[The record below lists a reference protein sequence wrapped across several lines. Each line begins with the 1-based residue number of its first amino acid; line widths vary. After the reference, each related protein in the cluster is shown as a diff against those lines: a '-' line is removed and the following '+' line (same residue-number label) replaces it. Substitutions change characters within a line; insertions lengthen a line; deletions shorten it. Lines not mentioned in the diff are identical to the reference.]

1 MRRVAQLRQ
10 HITAN
15 HYEIV
20 RIVRQAN
27 ARGCA
32 IIVNSTMATILVADD
47 NRANR
52 EALAALLESA
62 GNNVVRA
69 VDGREALAR
78 AHEARPELVIS
89 DVLMPAMDG
98 YELARRLKAD
108 PATAS
113 VAIIFYTAYFGGQD
127 AQALAQAHGVSRVL
141 LKPAENAEILRQV
154 QAVLAS
160 RAEQPPQISGDL
172 GEGHLRIVVD
182 QLLEKTGALE
192 AQQRRIERLNRTLE
206 VLSAVNALIVRAGD
220 RQALLDEACRI
231 AVEKGGFRLAAV
243 GLADSLTHVVRQ
255 IAAAGEGSAER
266 DFARLR
272 LGTRSLIWNDAQ
284 SGSFVAL
291 PLLSAGET
299 TGVLLLYARQRDFF
313 DEEEMR
319 LLHELAGDIAF
330 ALRHLAQK
338 ARMDYLAYHDSL
350 TDLPNR
356 SLFTDRM
363 TQALNAARRE
373 KRFAAA
379 IFVDIERFRMVNES
393 FGRKSGDDL
402 LREIG
407 NRLRQVAREQD
418 TLARVGADHFAIAVA
433 PFDRPGDT
441 AYTFLERLDEALAEP
456 IIIEGVELRVAVKA
470 GIAVFPTDGESTE
483 ALCANAETALSKA
496 KQTGSRYLFYAPE
509 MNARVAESLAMES
522 KLRRA
527 LEDGTL
533 VLHYQ
538 PKIDVVSGAVAGL
551 EALIRWNDAELGS
564 VPPSRFVSL
573 LEETGMILAAGR
585 WALGKAV
592 EDIRRWQSLGLEV
605 PRTSVNVSALQL
617 RQKDFVDSVLDA
629 ISALGGHA
637 PLLDVEITESV
648 LVDDIDESTRKL
660 QALRRAGVEVS
671 VDDFGTGFCSLS
683 YLARLPVDTLKI
695 DRSFVVRMGDAGYP
709 RNIVAMI
716 VSLAHTL
723 GLRVVAEGVE
733 DDEQVRLL
741 RELGCDQIQ
750 GFYVSRPVPPEDID
764 AMLVRGPGN
773 ALTRKLSA
781 A

>member
-1 MRRVAQLRQ
+1 
-10 HITAN
+10 
-15 HYEIV
+15 
-20 RIVRQAN
+20 
-27 ARGCA
+27 
-32 IIVNSTMATILVADD
+32 MATVLVADD

-62 GNNVVRA
+62 GHRVLRA
-69 VDGREALAR
+69 ADGREALSRAR
-78 AHEARPELVIS
+78 EARPDLVIS
-89 DVLMPAMDG
+89 DVLMPLMDG
-98 YELARRLKAD
+98 YELARRLRAE
-108 PATAS
+108 PATA
-113 VAIIFYTAYFGGQD
+113 AAALMFYTAYFGGQD

-141 LKPAENAEILRQV
+141 LKPSDNAAILRQV
-154 QAVLAS
+154 DAVLAS
-160 RAEQPPQISGDL
+160 RSETPAQIPRDL
-172 GEGHLRIVVD
+172 DREHLRVVVD

-192 AQQRRIERLNRTLE
+192 VQQRRIERLNRTLE

-231 AVEKGGFRLAAV
+231 AVEKGGFRLAAI
-243 GLADSLTHVVRQ
+243 GLADPRSHDVRQ
-255 IAAAGEGSAER
+255 VAAAGEGSAER
-266 DFARLR
+266 DFARLK
-272 LGTRSLIWNDAQ
+272 LGTRSLVWNDAH

-291 PLLSAGET
+291 PLLAAGGSAGL
-299 TGVLLLYARQRDFF
+299 LLLYASQRDFF

-363 TQALNAARRE
+363 TQALSAARRE
-373 KRFAAA
+373 RRFAAA
-379 IFVDIERFRMVNES
+379 IFVDVERLRRVNES

-402 LREIG
+402 LREVG
-407 NRLRQVAREQD
+407 ARLRRAAREQD
-418 TLARVGADHFAIAVA
+418 TVARVGGDHFAIAVA

-441 AYTFLERLDEALAEP
+441 AYAFLERLDEALAQP
-456 IIIEGVELRVAVKA
+456 IAIEGTELRVSVKA
-470 GIAVFPTDGESTE
+470 GIAVFPTDADSTE
-483 ALCANAETALSKA
+483 ALCANAENALLKA
-496 KQTGSRYLFYAPE
+496 KQTGSRYLFYAPD
-509 MNARVAESLAMES
+509 MNARVAETLAMENR
-522 KLRRA
+522 LRRA
-527 LEDGTL
+527 LDDGTL
-533 VLHYQ
+533 ALHYQ
-538 PKIDVVSGAVAGL
+538 PKIDVATGEVAGL
-551 EALIRWNDAELGS
+551 EALIRWNDAELGA

-585 WALGKAV
+585 WALHRAV
-592 EDIRRWQSLGLEV
+592 EDIRRWQRMGLKV

-617 RQKDFVDSVLDA
+617 RQKDFVDSVLEA
-629 ISALGGHA
+629 IAELGGKA
-637 PLLDVEITESV
+637 PLLDLEITESV
-648 LVDDIDESTRKL
+648 LVDDIDESRRKL

-695 DRSFVVRMGDAGYP
+695 DRSFVVRMRDAGYP

-733 DDEQVRLL
+733 DDQQVRLL

-750 GFYVSRPVPPEDID
+750 GFYVSRPVPAEDVD
-764 AMLVRGPGN
+764 AMLDPG
-773 ALTRKLSA
+773 ASKSLQKRLA
-781 A
+781 AA

>member
-1 MRRVAQLRQ
+1 MPRVAQLRQ

-20 RIVRQAN
+20 CIVRQAN

-78 AHEARPELVIS
+78 AQEARPELVIS
-89 DVLMPAMDG
+89 DVIMPAMDG

-108 PATAS
+108 PATAG

-154 QAVLAS
+154 EAVLAS
-160 RAEQPPQISGDL
+160 RAEQPPQILGDL

-243 GLADSLTHVVRQ
+243 GLADSLTHIVRQ
-255 IAAAGEGSAER
+255 IAVAGEGSAER

-418 TLARVGADHFAIAVA
+418 TVARVGADHFAIAVA

-533 VLHYQ
+533 ALHYQ

-629 ISALGGHA
+629 ISALGGRA

-773 ALTRKLSA
+773 ALTRKLTA

>member
-1 MRRVAQLRQ
+1 MWCVAQLRQ

-78 AHEARPELVIS
+78 AQEARPELVIS
-89 DVLMPAMDG
+89 DVLMPVMDG

-113 VAIIFYTAYFGGQD
+113 AAVMFYTAYFGGQD

-141 LKPAENAEILRQV
+141 VKPSDNDEILREV
-154 QAVLAS
+154 NAALAS
-160 RAEQPPQISGDL
+160 RHEVPAQAPADL
-172 GEGHLRIVVD
+172 DQEHLRVMVD

-192 AQQRRIERLNRTLE
+192 LQQRRIERLNRTLE
-206 VLSAVNALIVRAGD
+206 MLSAINALIVRAGD

-231 AVEKGGFRLAAV
+231 AVEKGGFRLAAIALSD
-243 GLADSLTHVVRQ
+243 GAGKAMRQ
-255 IAAAGEGSAER
+255 VAAAGEGSAER
-266 DFARLR
+266 DLERLK

-291 PLLSAGET
+291 PLLVGGEVAGI
-299 TGVLLLYARQRDFF
+299 LILYATRRDFF

-402 LREIG
+402 
-407 NRLRQVAREQD
+407 
-418 TLARVGADHFAIAVA
+418 
-433 PFDRPGDT
+433 
-441 AYTFLERLDEALAEP
+441 
-456 IIIEGVELRVAVKA
+456 
-470 GIAVFPTDGESTE
+470 
-483 ALCANAETALSKA
+483 
-496 KQTGSRYLFYAPE
+496 
-509 MNARVAESLAMES
+509 
-522 KLRRA
+522 
-527 LEDGTL
+527 
-533 VLHYQ
+533 
-538 PKIDVVSGAVAGL
+538 
-551 EALIRWNDAELGS
+551 
-564 VPPSRFVSL
+564 
-573 LEETGMILAAGR
+573 
-585 WALGKAV
+585 
-592 EDIRRWQSLGLEV
+592 
-605 PRTSVNVSALQL
+605 
-617 RQKDFVDSVLDA
+617 
-629 ISALGGHA
+629 
-637 PLLDVEITESV
+637 
-648 LVDDIDESTRKL
+648 
-660 QALRRAGVEVS
+660 
-671 VDDFGTGFCSLS
+671 
-683 YLARLPVDTLKI
+683 
-695 DRSFVVRMGDAGYP
+695 
-709 RNIVAMI
+709 
-716 VSLAHTL
+716 
-723 GLRVVAEGVE
+723 
-733 DDEQVRLL
+733 
-741 RELGCDQIQ
+741 
-750 GFYVSRPVPPEDID
+750 
-764 AMLVRGPGN
+764 
-773 ALTRKLSA
+773 
-781 A
+781 

>member
-1 MRRVAQLRQ
+1 M
-10 HITAN
+10 
-15 HYEIV
+15 
-20 RIVRQAN
+20 
-27 ARGCA
+27 
-32 IIVNSTMATILVADD
+32 MATILVADD

-62 GNNVVRA
+62 GHYVLRA
-69 VDGREALAR
+69 ADGREALAR
-78 AHEARPELVIS
+78 AHEARPDLVIS
-89 DVLMPAMDG
+89 DVLMPLMDG
-98 YELARRLKAD
+98 YELARRLRAD

-113 VAIIFYTAYFGGQD
+113 AALMFYTAYFGGQD
-127 AQALAQAHGVSRVL
+127 AQALAQAHGVARVL
-141 LKPAENAEILRQV
+141 LKPSDNAAIVRQV
-154 QAVLAS
+154 EAVLAS
-160 RAEQPPQISGDL
+160 RRETPAQIAPDL
-172 GEGHLRIVVD
+172 DREHLRVVVD

-231 AVEKGGFRLAAV
+231 AVEKGGFRLAAI
-243 GLADSLTHVVRQ
+243 GLAEPRTQEIRPV
-255 IAAAGEGSAER
+255 AAAGEGSAEH

-272 LGTRSLIWNDAQ
+272 LGTRSLVWKDAQ
-284 SGSFVAL
+284 SGSFAAL
-291 PLLSAGET
+291 PLLAAGGSAGM
-299 TGVLLLYARQRDFF
+299 LLLYARQRDFF

-363 TQALNAARRE
+363 TQALNAARRK

-379 IFVDIERFRMVNES
+379 IFVDVERFRMVNES

-402 LREIG
+402 LREVG
-407 NRLRQVAREQD
+407 ARLRRAAREQD
-418 TLARVGADHFAIAVA
+418 TVARVGADHFAIAVA
-433 PFDRPGDT
+433 PFDRPDDT
-441 AYTFLERLDEALAEP
+441 AYAFLERLDEALAQP
-456 IIIEGVELRVAVKA
+456 IAIEGAELRVAVKA
-470 GIAVFPTDGESTE
+470 GIAVFPTDGDSTE

-496 KQTGSRYLFYAPE
+496 KQQGSRYLFYAPD
-509 MNARVAESLAMES
+509 MNARVAELLAMENR
-522 KLRRA
+522 LRRA
-527 LEDGTL
+527 LDDGTL
-533 VLHYQ
+533 SLHYQ
-538 PKIDVVSGAVAGL
+538 PKIDVATGEVAGL
-551 EALIRWNDAELGS
+551 EALTRWNDAELGS

-585 WALGKAV
+585 WALHKAV
-592 EDIRRWQSLGLEV
+592 EDIRRWQGLGLNV

-617 RQKDFVDSVLDA
+617 RQKDFVDSVLEA
-629 ISALGGHA
+629 IAEFGGKA
-637 PLLDVEITESV
+637 PLLDLEITESV
-648 LVDDIDESTRKL
+648 LVDDIEESTRKL
-660 QALRRAGVEVS
+660 QTLRRAGVEVS
-671 VDDFGTGFCSLS
+671 VDDFGTGYCSLG

-695 DRSFVVRMGDAGYP
+695 DRSFVVRMRDAGYP

-741 RELGCDQIQ
+741 RDLGCDQIQ
-750 GFYVSRPVPPEDID
+750 GFYVSRPVPREDVD
-764 AMLVRGPGN
+764 AMLGPG
-773 ALTRKLSA
+773 ASKSLQQKLA
-781 A
+781 AA

>member
-1 MRRVAQLRQ
+1 M
-10 HITAN
+10 
-15 HYEIV
+15 IV
-20 RIVRQAN
+20 H
-27 ARGCA
+27 
-32 IIVNSTMATILVADD
+32 STMATILVADD

-52 EALAALLESA
+52 EALSALLETA
-62 GNNVVRA
+62 GHAVLRA
-69 VDGREALAR
+69 VDGREALSR
-78 AHEARPELVIS
+78 AQEARPELVIS
-89 DVLMPAMDG
+89 DVLMPMMDG

-113 VAIIFYTAYFGGQD
+113 VALMFYTAYFGGQE

-141 LKPAENAEILRQV
+141 LKPSENAEILRQV
-154 QAVLAS
+154 DAVLAS
-160 RAEQPPQISGDL
+160 RNEAPAQISGDL
-172 GEGHLRIVVD
+172 DQEHLRVVVD

-192 AQQRRIERLNRTLE
+192 AQQRRIERLNRTLA

-231 AVEKGGFRLAAV
+231 AVEKGGFRLAAI
-243 GLADSLTHVVRQ
+243 GLVDPHTGSVRPV
-255 IAAAGEGSAER
+255 AAAGEGSAER
-266 DFARLR
+266 DLERLK

-291 PLLSAGET
+291 PLLAAGEAA
-299 TGVLLLYARQRDFF
+299 GILLLYARQRDFF

-338 ARMDYLAYHDSL
+338 ARMDYHDSL

-379 IFVDIERFRMVNES
+379 IFVDVERFRMVNES

-402 LREIG
+402 LREIAA
-407 NRLRQVAREQD
+407 RLLQAAREQD
-418 TLARVGADHFAIAVA
+418 TVARVGADHFSIAVA

-441 AYTFLERLDEALAEP
+441 AYSFLERLDDALALP
-456 IIIEGVELRVAVKA
+456 IVVDGVELRIALKA

-509 MNARVAESLAMES
+509 MNARVAESLAMENR
-522 KLRRA
+522 LRRA

-533 VLHYQ
+533 ALHYQ

-585 WALGKAV
+585 WALHKAV
-592 EDIRRWQSLGLEV
+592 QDIRRWQGLGLKV

-629 ISALGGHA
+629 ITEFDGKT
-637 PLLDVEITESV
+637 PLLDLEITESV

-695 DRSFVVRMGDAGYP
+695 DRSFVVRMRDAGYP

-764 AMLVRGPGN
+764 AMLSGDMGKS
-773 ALTRKLSA
+773 LKQKLFA

>member
-1 MRRVAQLRQ
+1 
-10 HITAN
+10 
-15 HYEIV
+15 
-20 RIVRQAN
+20 
-27 ARGCA
+27 
-32 IIVNSTMATILVADD
+32 MATILVADD

-62 GNNVVRA
+62 GHTVVRA
-69 VDGREALAR
+69 IDGREALAR
-78 AHEARPELVIS
+78 AQEARPELVIA
-89 DVLMPAMDG
+89 DVLMPMMDG
-98 YELARRLKAD
+98 YELARRLKAE
-108 PATAS
+108 PATAG
-113 VAIIFYTAYFGGQD
+113 AALMFYTAYFGGHD

-141 LKPAENAEILRQV
+141 LKPSENAEILRQV
-154 QAVLAS
+154 DAVLAS
-160 RAEQPPQISGDL
+160 RNEAPAQIAGDL
-172 GEGHLRIVVD
+172 DQEHLRVMVD

-192 AQQRRIERLNRTLE
+192 TQQRRIERLNRTLE

-231 AVEKGGFRLAAV
+231 AVEKGGFKLAAI
-243 GLADSLTHVVRQ
+243 GLADPLGRAIRQ
-255 IAAAGEGSAER
+255 VAAAGEGSAER
-266 DFARLR
+266 DFERLK

-291 PLLSAGET
+291 PLLAGGET
-299 TGVLLLYARQRDFF
+299 AGILLLYARSRDFF

-330 ALRHLAQK
+330 ALRHIAQK

-379 IFVDIERFRMVNES
+379 IFADVERFRMVNES

-402 LREIG
+402 LREVG
-407 NRLRQVAREQD
+407 ERLRQVAREQD
-418 TLARVGADHFAIAVA
+418 TVARVGADHFAIAVA

-441 AYTFLERLDEALAEP
+441 AYALLESLDQALAEP
-456 IIIEGVELRVAVKA
+456 IVIEGVELRVTLKA

-483 ALCANAETALSKA
+483 ALCANAETALMKA
-496 KQTGSRYLFYAPE
+496 KQEGSRYLFYAPE
-509 MNARVAESLAMES
+509 MNARVAESLDMEHR
-522 KLRRA
+522 LRRA

-533 VLHYQ
+533 ALHYQ

-551 EALIRWNDAELGS
+551 EALIRWNDPELGT
-564 VPPSRFVSL
+564 VPPARFVSL

-585 WALGKAV
+585 WALRKTV
-592 EDIRRWQSLGLEV
+592 EDIRRWQGLGLQV

-629 ISALGGHA
+629 IGEFEGKA
-637 PLLDVEITESV
+637 PLLDIEITESV
-648 LVDDIDESTRKL
+648 LVDDIEESTRKL

-695 DRSFVVRMGDAGYP
+695 DRSFVVRMQDAGVP

-750 GFYVSRPVPPEDID
+750 GFFVSRPVPPEDVD
-764 AMLVRGPGN
+764 AMLNSDPNKAWTQKLN
-773 ALTRKLSA
+773 AA
-781 A
+781 

>member
-1 MRRVAQLRQ
+1 MRCVAQLRQ

-78 AHEARPELVIS
+78 AQEARPELVIS

-108 PATAS
+108 PATAG

-243 GLADSLTHVVRQ
+243 GLADSLTHIVRQ
-255 IAAAGEGSAER
+255 VAAAGEGSAER

-418 TLARVGADHFAIAVA
+418 TVARVGADHFAIAVA

-533 VLHYQ
+533 ALHYQ

-592 EDIRRWQSLGLEV
+592 QDIRRWQSLGLEV

>member
-1 MRRVAQLRQ
+1 
-10 HITAN
+10 
-15 HYEIV
+15 
-20 RIVRQAN
+20 
-27 ARGCA
+27 
-32 IIVNSTMATILVADD
+32 MATILVADD

-62 GNNVVRA
+62 GHYVLRA
-69 VDGREALAR
+69 ADGREALAR
-78 AHEARPELVIS
+78 AHEARPDLVIS
-89 DVLMPAMDG
+89 DVLMPLMDG
-98 YELARRLKAD
+98 YELARRLHAD

-113 VAIIFYTAYFGGQD
+113 AALMFYTAYFGGQD

-141 LKPAENAEILRQV
+141 LKPSDNAAILRQV
-154 QAVLAS
+154 EAVLAS
-160 RAEQPPQISGDL
+160 RRETPALIAPDL
-172 GEGHLRIVVD
+172 DREHLRVVVD
-182 QLLEKTGALE
+182 QLLQKTGALE

-206 VLSAVNALIVRAGD
+206 VLSAVSALIVRAGE

-231 AVEKGGFRLAAV
+231 AVEKGGFRLAAI
-243 GLADSLTHVVRQ
+243 GLAEPRTQEIRPV
-255 IAAAGEGSAER
+255 AAAGEGSAEH

-272 LGTRSLIWNDAQ
+272 LGARSVVWKDAQ
-284 SGSFVAL
+284 SGSFAAL
-291 PLLSAGET
+291 PLLTAGESAGL
-299 TGVLLLYARQRDFF
+299 LLLYARQRDFF

-363 TQALNAARRE
+363 TQALNAARRK

-379 IFVDIERFRMVNES
+379 IFVDVERFRMVNES

-402 LREIG
+402 LREVG
-407 NRLRQVAREQD
+407 ARLRRAAREQD
-418 TLARVGADHFAIAVA
+418 TVARVGADHFAIAVA
-433 PFDRPGDT
+433 PFERPGDT
-441 AYTFLERLDEALAEP
+441 AYAFLERLDEALAQP
-456 IIIEGVELRVAVKA
+456 IAIEGAELRVAVKA
-470 GIAVFPTDGESTE
+470 GIAVFPTDGDSTE
-483 ALCANAETALSKA
+483 ALCANAETALIKA
-496 KQTGSRYLFYAPE
+496 KQQGSRYLFYAPD
-509 MNARVAESLAMES
+509 MNARVAESLAMENR
-522 KLRRA
+522 LRRA
-527 LEDGTL
+527 LDDGTL
-533 VLHYQ
+533 ALHYQ
-538 PKIDVVSGAVAGL
+538 PKIHVATGEVAGL

-585 WALGKAV
+585 WALHKAV
-592 EDIRRWQSLGLEV
+592 EDIRRWQGLGLNV

-617 RQKDFVDSVLDA
+617 RQTDFVDSVLEA
-629 ISALGGHA
+629 IAELGGKA
-637 PLLDVEITESV
+637 PLLDLEITESV
-648 LVDDIDESTRKL
+648 LVDDIDEGTRKL

-695 DRSFVVRMGDAGYP
+695 DRSFVVRMRDAGYP

-741 RELGCDQIQ
+741 RDLGCDQIQ
-750 GFYVSRPVPPEDID
+750 GFYVSRPVPREDVD
-764 AMLVRGPGN
+764 AMLGPG
-773 ALTRKLSA
+773 ASKSLQQRLA
-781 A
+781 AA

>member
-1 MRRVAQLRQ
+1 
-10 HITAN
+10 
-15 HYEIV
+15 
-20 RIVRQAN
+20 
-27 ARGCA
+27 
-32 IIVNSTMATILVADD
+32 MATILVADD

-62 GNNVVRA
+62 GHHVLRA
-69 VDGREALAR
+69 ADGREALAR
-78 AHEARPELVIS
+78 AREARPDLVIS
-89 DVLMPAMDG
+89 DVLMPFMDG
-98 YELARRLKAD
+98 YELARRLHAD

-113 VAIIFYTAYFGGQD
+113 AALMFYTAYFGGDD

-141 LKPAENAEILRQV
+141 LKPSDNAAILRQV
-154 QAVLAS
+154 EAVLAS
-160 RAEQPPQISGDL
+160 RRETPALIAPDL
-172 GEGHLRIVVD
+172 DREHLRVVVD
-182 QLLEKTGALE
+182 QLLQKTGALE

-206 VLSAVNALIVRAGD
+206 VLSAVSALIVRAGE

-231 AVEKGGFRLAAV
+231 AVEKGGFRLAAI
-243 GLADSLTHVVRQ
+243 GLAEPRTREIRPV
-255 IAAAGEGSAER
+255 AAAGEGSAEH

-272 LGTRSLIWNDAQ
+272 LGARSVVWKDAQ
-284 SGSFVAL
+284 SGSFAAL
-291 PLLSAGET
+291 PLLTAGESAGL
-299 TGVLLLYARQRDFF
+299 LLLYARQRDFF

-363 TQALNAARRE
+363 TQALNAARRK

-379 IFVDIERFRMVNES
+379 IFVDVERFRMVNES

-402 LREIG
+402 LREVG
-407 NRLRQVAREQD
+407 ARLRRAAREQD
-418 TLARVGADHFAIAVA
+418 TVARVGADHFAIAVA
-433 PFDRPGDT
+433 PFERPGDT
-441 AYTFLERLDEALAEP
+441 AYAFLERLDEALAQP
-456 IIIEGVELRVAVKA
+456 IAIEGAELRVAVKA
-470 GIAVFPTDGESTE
+470 GIAVFPTDGDSTE
-483 ALCANAETALSKA
+483 ALCANAESALIKA
-496 KQTGSRYLFYAPE
+496 KQQGSRYLFYAPD
-509 MNARVAESLAMES
+509 MNARVAESLAMENR
-522 KLRRA
+522 LRRA
-527 LEDGTL
+527 RDDGTL
-533 VLHYQ
+533 ALHYQ
-538 PKIDVVSGAVAGL
+538 RKIHDATGEVAGL

-585 WALGKAV
+585 WALHKAV
-592 EDIRRWQSLGLEV
+592 ADIRRWQGLGLNV

-617 RQKDFVDSVLDA
+617 RQTDFVDSVLEA
-629 ISALGGHA
+629 IAELGGKA
-637 PLLDVEITESV
+637 PLLDLEITESV
-648 LVDDIDESTRKL
+648 LVDDIDEGTRKL

-695 DRSFVVRMGDAGYP
+695 DRSFVVRMRDAGYP

-750 GFYVSRPVPPEDID
+750 GFYVSRPVPPEDVD
-764 AMLVRGPGN
+764 AMLGPG
-773 ALTRKLSA
+773 ASKSLQQKLA
-781 A
+781 AA

>member
-1 MRRVAQLRQ
+1 
-10 HITAN
+10 
-15 HYEIV
+15 
-20 RIVRQAN
+20 
-27 ARGCA
+27 
-32 IIVNSTMATILVADD
+32 MATVLVADD

-62 GNNVVRA
+62 GHRVLRA
-69 VDGREALAR
+69 ADGREALSRAR
-78 AHEARPELVIS
+78 EACPDLVIS
-89 DVLMPAMDG
+89 DVLMPLMDG
-98 YELARRLKAD
+98 YELARRLRAE
-108 PATAS
+108 PATAA
-113 VAIIFYTAYFGGQD
+113 VALMFYTAYFGGQD

-141 LKPAENAEILRQV
+141 LKPSDNASILRQV
-154 QAVLAS
+154 DAVLAS
-160 RAEQPPQISGDL
+160 RGETPAQIPRDL
-172 GEGHLRIVVD
+172 DREHLRVVVD
-182 QLLEKTGALE
+182 QLLEKTGTLE
-192 AQQRRIERLNRTLE
+192 VQQRRIERLNRTLE

-231 AVEKGGFRLAAV
+231 AVEKGGFRLAAI
-243 GLADSLTHVVRQ
+243 GLAEPRSHQIRQ
-255 IAAAGEGSAER
+255 VAAAGEGSAER
-266 DFARLR
+266 DFARLK
-272 LGTRSLIWNDAQ
+272 LGTRSLVWNDAH

-291 PLLSAGET
+291 PLLVAGESAGL
-299 TGVLLLYARQRDFF
+299 LLLYASQRDFF

-363 TQALNAARRE
+363 TQALSAARRE
-373 KRFAAA
+373 RRFAAA
-379 IFVDIERFRMVNES
+379 IFVDVERLRRVNES

-402 LREIG
+402 LREVG
-407 NRLRQVAREQD
+407 ARLRRAAREQD
-418 TLARVGADHFAIAVA
+418 TVARVGGDHFAIAVA

-441 AYTFLERLDEALAEP
+441 AYAFLERLDEALAPP
-456 IIIEGVELRVAVKA
+456 IAIEGAELRVSVKA
-470 GIAVFPTDGESTE
+470 GIAVFPTDADSTE
-483 ALCANAETALSKA
+483 ALCANAETALLKA
-496 KQTGSRYLFYAPE
+496 KQTASRYLFYAPD
-509 MNARVAESLAMES
+509 MNARVAESLAMENR
-522 KLRRA
+522 LRLA
-527 LEDGTL
+527 LDDGTL
-533 VLHYQ
+533 ALHYQ
-538 PKIDVVSGAVAGL
+538 PKIDVATGEVAGL
-551 EALIRWNDAELGS
+551 EALIRWNDAELGA

-585 WALGKAV
+585 WALHKAV
-592 EDIRRWQSLGLEV
+592 ADIHRWQGMGLKV

-617 RQKDFVDSVLDA
+617 RQKDFVDSVLEA
-629 ISALGGHA
+629 IAEPGGKA
-637 PLLDVEITESV
+637 PLLDLEITESV
-648 LVDDIDESTRKL
+648 LVDDIEESPRKL

-695 DRSFVVRMGDAGYP
+695 DRSFVVRMRDVGYP

-733 DDEQVRLL
+733 DDQQVRLL

-750 GFYVSRPVPPEDID
+750 GFYVSRPVPAEDVD
-764 AMLVRGPGN
+764 AMLDPG
-773 ALTRKLSA
+773 ASKSLQKRLA
-781 A
+781 AA

>member
-1 MRRVAQLRQ
+1 MRCVAQLRQ

-78 AHEARPELVIS
+78 AQEARPELVIS

-108 PATAS
+108 PATAG

-243 GLADSLTHVVRQ
+243 GLADSLTHIVRQ
-255 IAAAGEGSAER
+255 VAAAGEGSAER

-418 TLARVGADHFAIAVA
+418 TVARVGADHFAIAVA

-533 VLHYQ
+533 ALHYQ

-551 EALIRWNDAELGS
+551 EALIRWNDAELGA

-592 EDIRRWQSLGLEV
+592 QDIRRWQSLGLEV

-750 GFYVSRPVPPEDID
+750 GFYVSRPVPPEEID
-764 AMLVRGPGN
+764 AMLVRGAGN